1 MKVIKEHIALF
12 RSQVMDR
19 LIEFMNQHGCEITSF
34 EMNDSPVVK
43 WGTLDKIQ
51 MSNSG
56 GGIIIA
62 IDYSDGWGNDVTYA
76 EDLSLEELVAIV
88 EWLEENAEAIATAS
102 NDKANELLSYMYEDI
117 FDEEMCQTF
126 KVTNEVKY
134 GDTQI
139 TLVTDYGVY
148 GEHYALLNDNLQ
160 DMWPEMKPGDRLNV
174 AYQITDAYWQEKKE
188 PVTD

>member
-34 EMNDSPVVK
+34 EMNDSPVIK

-51 MSNSG
+51 MSNSV
-56 GGIIIA
+56 GGISIA

-88 EWLEENAEAIATAS
+88 EWLEENAEAITTAS
-102 NDKANELLSYMYEDI
+102 NDKATALLSYMYEDI
-117 FDEEMCQTF
+117 FEEELGQTF

-160 DMWPEMKPGDRLNV
+160 DMWPQMKPGDRLNI
-174 AYQITDAYWQEKKE
+174 AYQITDAYWQEKKKQ
-188 PVTD
+188 